1 MGFMTLKGFLLA
13 GACLSAWAAPLS
25 SISGSTVS
33 PGTRD
38 CDRQVR
44 AEIKPTTGLESSQ
57 SNDTGQQC
65 PTPVGNV
72 EGDASF
78 GTLGI
83 LYEDADPKMEEGG
96 TEQRRSDG
104 EVQSQGTWISSIANS
119 SVDERQATAPVS
131 ARPEFLT
138 GEDQTRLPRDETVKG
153 VSSATSEAAASST
166 EDKRITAVMHTG
178 RSTMPTPSPSTVQSE
193 WTTDGHGESQMAPG
207 KSDLMQ
213 SGVSLDHDG
222 EPMGTKEGP
231 KDTKAPLEGDEAEW
245 KAETPQDPFRKS
257 FSSPDPGSPT
267 RAFDGPPSLVPTS
280 ISAAAHPSQTST
292 PLSAWSLT
300 QGKPVRTRPTLSLSG
315 ATSLPFPTV
324 TDPQGR
330 LSLGLGS
337 SQPDLT
343 LASRLEV
350 NGGGTWTE
358 PISLQGDDVS
368 LLPSSEEVGPDPT
381 MSSEDLPLIFEPF
394 DDDTAG
400 AVAFTGQPTG
410 SMVASQPSAHM
421 EPGEVESQLGQMVT
435 VDADQTL
442 SEVPAPGG
450 SEWLSSWQ
458 TSGAELLEAVST
470 SHPLA
475 NTPLSEPMHITDHGR
490 ESDADIPQ
498 NPGGTSPTSPS
509 LITGSAQQNHA
520 VTVTRTTHKP
530 ASGLEELESE
540 EHDEDEEDE
549 EIEDSEEEDDDEE
562 ESEEDQT
569 ESPASAPTRPP
580 YSLIPPPPVWVQRNQ
595 GLVRSWVELI
605 REKAGYV
612 SGMLAPVGIGIAGA
626 LLIVGALYS
635 VRMIHRKRRNSFK
648 HQRRKPREVRHG
660 QDQAMLLADSS
671 EDEF

>member
-300 QGKPVRTRPTLSLSG
+300 Q
-315 ATSLPFPTV
+315 
-324 TDPQGR
+324 
-330 LSLGLGS
+330 
-337 SQPDLT
+337 
-343 LASRLEV
+343 
-350 NGGGTWTE
+350 
-358 PISLQGDDVS
+358 DDVS

-540 EHDEDEEDE
+540 EEHDEDEEDE